1 MPTNVNT
8 SNNTVVIQPTN
19 YTVTVTNNNA
29 GSTTNV
35 TNPYTTVINVAS
47 LGPQGIPGI
56 QGVAGVQGDSIF
68 SNLGGGVFATTSSIQ
83 VTGSFTGSGSSTFT
97 NIGPAVFSGS
107 VTINGSDAV
116 FASASALLQVDS
128 TTKGFLPPRMTNAQR
143 TAIPSSSVGL
153 MVYCTDATEGLYIYK
168 STGWTFIV

>member
-1 MPTNVNT
+1 MPINVNT

-35 TNPYTTVINVAS
+35 TNPYTAVINVAS
-47 LGPQGIPGI
+47 LGPQGT
-56 QGVAGVQGDSIF
+56 AGVQGDSIF

-83 VTGSFTGSGSSTFT
+83 VTGGEIVNNLVVGGSTIDTSS
-97 NIGPAVFSGS
+97 
-107 VTINGSDAV
+107 
-116 FASASALLQVDS
+116 QVEVRS
-128 TTKGFLPPRMTNAQR
+128 ITKGFLPPRMTNKQR
-143 TAIPSSSVGL
+143 EDISTPAVGL
-153 MVYCTDATEGLYIYK
+153 MVYCTNAPEGLYIYK